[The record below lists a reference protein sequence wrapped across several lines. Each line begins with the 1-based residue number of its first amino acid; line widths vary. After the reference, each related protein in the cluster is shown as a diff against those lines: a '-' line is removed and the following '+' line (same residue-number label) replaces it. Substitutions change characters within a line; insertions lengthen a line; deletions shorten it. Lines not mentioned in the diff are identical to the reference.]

1 MRDMTYGHISGL
13 IFKDIDLDSINTTDA
28 EERVRSS
35 MNSWFF
41 GKGRL
46 TKINDVLEKL
56 KSSALYSTYAGDD
69 TVKRERLQ
77 QVLTAQMSGNFH
89 KYFSDKNKT
98 DQQIAE
104 MVASDFREFAS
115 SEGKDVVHAIMEN
128 VKIVGIVDGKAYYK
142 ESDYFAA
149 KDAYEKRCAAEK
161 AENERQRRTEFTE
174 AAMLG
179 TKAALSQ

>member
-1 MRDMTYGHISGL
+1 
-13 IFKDIDLDSINTTDA
+13 
-28 EERVRSS
+28 
-35 MNSWFF
+35 
-41 GKGRL
+41 
-46 TKINDVLEKL
+46 
-56 KSSALYSTYAGDD
+56 
-69 TVKRERLQ
+69 
-77 QVLTAQMSGNFH
+77 MSGNFH
-89 KYFSDKNKT
+89 KYFGDKNKT

-142 ESDYFAA
+142 ESDYLAA
-149 KDAYEKRCAAEK
+149 KDAYEKRRAAEE